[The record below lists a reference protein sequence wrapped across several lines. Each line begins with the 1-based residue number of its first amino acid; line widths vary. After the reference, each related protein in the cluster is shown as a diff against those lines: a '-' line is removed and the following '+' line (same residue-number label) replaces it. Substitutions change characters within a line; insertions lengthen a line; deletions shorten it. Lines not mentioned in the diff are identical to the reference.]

1 MKKMIDVHHINI
13 SCQVKIYECENAYSD
28 IGYHWELWQSNQKV
42 ADSYENELLCDSL
55 EALNDALAVYHNFIE
70 D

>member
-1 MKKMIDVHHINI
+1 MKSLVALHSVNEF
-13 SCQVKIYECENAYSD
+13 CQVKIYECTNYSD
-28 IGYHWELWQSNQKV
+28 IGYHWELWQSNEKI
-42 ADSYENELLCDSL
+42 ADSYDNEPVDNSV